1 MDLQSTRQFDPAG
14 LKPPEGPRSG
24 FHASR
29 STRRTS
35 TLSFIMTSGGLLN
48 IEARKTM
55 EEWRKHVGIGQFS
68 YMLSRISV
76 GLARA
81 RARTFRV

>member
-1 MDLQSTRQFDPAG
+1 
-14 LKPPEGPRSG
+14 
-24 FHASR
+24 
-29 STRRTS
+29 
-35 TLSFIMTSGGLLN
+35 MTSGGLLN

-81 RARTFRV
+81 RARTFRVRVGNFCIEKPP

>member
-14 LKPPEGPRSG
+14 LK
-24 FHASR
+24 
-29 STRRTS
+29 TRRTAIRRLDPPGVS
-35 TLSFIMTSGGLLN
+35 PDLNFVPFIMTSGGLLN